1 MTRALRARFVLGA
14 AALALATPLACGRKG
29 SPRPPQWVVPNSP
42 DPVLVEDTDRGVRIS
57 WKRPRAYADGSTLD
71 DLGAFEIER
80 ACEPDT
86 TFRTVGV
93 VRLFDRDRFRKER
106 EFSVIDLDVPKDAPC
121 RYRVVA
127 VTIDEYRSDP
137 AESAPIVRGAP
148 PVAR

>member
-1 MTRALRARFVLGA
+1 LTRRMLHLAALPLVLA
-14 AALALATPLACGRKG
+14 AAIGCGRKG

-42 DPVLVEDTDRGVRIS
+42 EPVLVEDTDRGVRIL
-57 WKRPRAYADGSTLD
+57 WKRPRAYADGSSLD
-71 DLGAFEIER
+71 DLGSFEIER

-86 TFRTVGV
+86 TFRTIGV
-93 VRLFDRDRFRKER
+93 VRLLDRDRFRKER

-137 AESAPIVRGAP
+137 AESPPILRGAAP
-148 PVAR
+148 PAAR